1 MSVSPRL
8 PLGAARLPQGETVR
22 HPSFISLAVLTAAA
36 LALNACAAEPKLA
49 AHLFLEITS
58 EAPELVTE
66 AEVLDGGK
74 IFVYE
79 VHAEGFL
86 VEPPADSLKITAD
99 DTGPYRKGVELIHQQ
114 MFDLLRRRGVKP
126 IDAVG
131 AEFDPRVHQAVTHE
145 VSSEHREGEVMEEL
159 RPGYMLADRLLRP
172 SMVKVA
178 KA

>member
-1 MSVSPRL
+1 MTEPFNDDDEAEETASSAEAAVETPLPAADPFTELRRERDALQDRL
-8 PLGAARLPQGETVR
+8 LRAMADFDNYRKRVDRDRRDQAE
-22 HPSFISLAVLTAAA
+22 SA
-36 LALNACAAEPKLA
+36 LAEALQD
-49 AHLFLEITS
+49 FLPIVDDLER
-58 EAPELVTE
+58 A
-66 AEVLDGGK
+66 
-74 IFVYE
+74 
-79 VHAEGFL
+79 
-86 VEPPADSLKITAD
+86 LKITAD
-99 DTGPYRKGVELIHQQ
+99 DAEPYRKGVELIHQQ

-145 VSSEHREGEVMEEL
+145 VSPEHREGEVMEEL